1 MNQLYI
7 YPLFFFGFP
16 SHLGNHRAS
25 SISLYHR
32 VGSHLLFTVYIA
44 SIAYTGKSLTSQF
57 PPWYPYLFFLHLCL
71 YFCFANKNHW
81 IFVLWTPAALLSTN
95 TQLLESSGL
104 TSNPPLRCRAW
115 ELTESRKLGPW
126 HLVCLSPLRACC
138 LLLPDF
144 QCLRNQ
150 YFTFFCLFIPLGVGQ
165 RWRVRFRKEG

>member
-126 HLVCLSPLRACC
+126 QDSS
-138 LLLPDF
+138 
-144 QCLRNQ
+144 
-150 YFTFFCLFIPLGVGQ
+150 CLFVTSQGLLSFAAWFPVS
-165 RWRVRFRKEG
+165 